1 MSDPPAPPMPM
12 GRRLRRLPRNVVA
25 LGLVSFVADLSSE
38 MIYPIFPGF
47 VTVTLGASAAVLGL
61 IEGAAEATASLTRYP
76 FGRLSDGSGRR
87 RPYVLGGYGLAALGK
102 LVLALAFVW
111 PVALAGRVLDRVGK
125 GMRTAPRDAL
135 LSADVRDADRGLAFG
150 LHRTMDTAGAV
161 LGPLAAL
168 LLLEL
173 GVSLRWVFAL
183 AVVPGAISV
192 LVIWRS
198 VHERASAAATVGA
211 AADAPRE
218 AAGGGVTSEAANVAA
233 RPGQTGAAN
242 AASRSGQAGAG
253 RDVRARLR
261 LPASRRFRRLLVASL
276 VFAVG
281 NSSNAF
287 ILLKASAVGYGAK
300 GVILVYVLYNLTYAA
315 GSLPLGGLSDR
326 VGQFPVVAGGF
337 LVFAAVYAGLAAA
350 KGMAL
355 VAVLFAAYGLYI
367 AATEGTTKALIS
379 RTAPD
384 AERASAMG
392 FFDTA
397 IGVASFAASAVG
409 GALWVAV
416 GPWATF
422 AFGAVTAALAALLL
436 LLTARG
442 IEARPQKA

>member
-1 MSDPPAPPMPM
+1 MAGVTPP
-12 GRRLRRLPRNVVA
+12 GE
-25 LGLVSFVADLSSE
+25 AD
-38 MIYPIFPGF
+38 
-47 VTVTLGASAAVLGL
+47 GA
-61 IEGAAEATASLTRYP
+61 EGARREAR
-76 FGRLSDGSGRR
+76 
-87 RPYVLGGYGLAALGK
+87 
-102 LVLALAFVW
+102 
-111 PVALAGRVLDRVGK
+111 AGRA
-125 GMRTAPRDAL
+125 M
-135 LSADVRDADRGLAFG
+135 
-150 LHRTMDTAGAV
+150 
-161 LGPLAAL
+161 
-168 LLLEL
+168 
-173 GVSLRWVFAL
+173 
-183 AVVPGAISV
+183 
-192 LVIWRS
+192 
-198 VHERASAAATVGA
+198 
-211 AADAPRE
+211 
-218 AAGGGVTSEAANVAA
+218 AA
-233 RPGQTGAAN
+233 RT
-242 AASRSGQAGAG
+242 
-253 RDVRARLR
+253 RLR

-300 GVILVYVLYNLTYAA
+300 GVILVYVLYNLSYAA

-397 IGVASFAASAVG
+397 IGLASFAASAIG

-442 IEARPQKA
+442 LDARPQKA

>member
-111 PVALAGRVLDRVGK
+111 PVALGGRVLDRVGK

-161 LGPLAAL
+161 LGPLTTL

-183 AVVPGAISV
+183 AVVPGAFSV

-198 VHERASAAATVGA
+198 VRERGAAAATAGVA
-211 AADAPRE
+211 TDAPGGAPGGE
-218 AAGGGVTSEAANVAA
+218 AGEPAT
-233 RPGQTGAAN
+233 N
-242 AASRSGQAGAG
+242 AASRPGQAGTG

-326 VGQFPVVAGGF
+326 VGQFPLVAGGF

-355 VAVLFAAYGLYI
+355 VALLFAAYGLYI

-397 IGVASFAASAVG
+397 VGVAGFAASALG

-422 AFGAVTAALAALLL
+422 TFGAATAVVAAALLL
-436 LLTARG
+436 LFSRGMAR
-442 IEARPQKA
+442 RPQNV

>member
-1 MSDPPAPPMPM
+1 
-12 GRRLRRLPRNVVA
+12 
-25 LGLVSFVADLSSE
+25 
-38 MIYPIFPGF
+38 
-47 VTVTLGASAAVLGL
+47 
-61 IEGAAEATASLTRYP
+61 
-76 FGRLSDGSGRR
+76 
-87 RPYVLGGYGLAALGK
+87 
-102 LVLALAFVW
+102 
-111 PVALAGRVLDRVGK
+111 
-125 GMRTAPRDAL
+125 MRTAPRDAL
-135 LSADVRDADRGLAFG
+135 LSADVRDEDRGLAFG

-161 LGPLAAL
+161 LGPLTTL

-183 AVVPGAISV
+183 AVVPGVFSV
-192 LVIWRS
+192 VVIWRS
-198 VHERASAAATVGA
+198 VREHGEPRRHDGGRARRSRRATRAAAGDAVGG
-211 AADAPRE
+211 R
-218 AAGGGVTSEAANVAA
+218 
-233 RPGQTGAAN
+233 
-242 AASRSGQAGAG
+242 AG
-253 RDVRARLR
+253 RR
-261 LPASRRFRRLLVASL
+261 LPAPGRGCACRRRGAFAACSLASL

-337 LVFAAVYAGLAAA
+337 VVFAAVYAGLAAA

-392 FFDTA
+392 LFDTA
-397 IGVASFAASAVG
+397 IGVASFAASAIG
-409 GALWVAV
+409 GALWVVV

-422 AFGAVTAALAALLL
+422 TFGAATAALAALLL
-436 LLTARG
+436 LISVRG
-442 IEARPQKA
+442 LDRRPQKA

>member
-1 MSDPPAPPMPM
+1 MDDPPTSPVPMK
-12 GRRLRRLPRNVVA
+12 RRLRRLPRNVVA
-25 LGLVSFVADLSSE
+25 LGVVSFVADLSSE

-47 VTVTLGASAAVLGL
+47 VTKTLGASAAVLGL
-61 IEGAAEATASLTRYP
+61 IEGTAEATASLTRYP
-76 FGRLSDGSGRR
+76 FGRLSDDSGRR

-111 PVALAGRVLDRVGK
+111 PVALVGRVVDRVGK

-135 LSADVRDADRGLAFG
+135 LSADVRDEDRGLAFG

-161 LGPLAAL
+161 LGPLATL

-183 AVVPGAISV
+183 AVVPGAFSV

-198 VHERASAAATVGA
+198 VREHKAAAGATQTGTVAGADGAARDGAVGA
-211 AADAPRE
+211 ARDG
-218 AAGGGVTSEAANVAA
+218 AAGRTGG
-233 RPGQTGAAN
+233 
-242 AASRSGQAGAG
+242 
-253 RDVRARLR
+253 VRARLR

-337 LVFAAVYAGLAAA
+337 LVSAAVYAGLAAA

-392 FFDTA
+392 FFDTS
-397 IGVASFAASAVG
+397 IGVASFAASAIG

-422 AFGAVTAALAALLL
+422 AFGAATAALAALLL
-436 LLTARG
+436 LVLARG
-442 IEARPQKA
+442 MDARPQKA